1 VGYNAV
7 SDNMGS
13 LSYV

>member
-1 VGYNAV
+1 VGYNAL